1 MYMSYLRQMILA
13 AAVFFVSF
21 ASGASTRQD
30 ESLAN
35 DRLQNHQHG
44 RELTRTRLLINPAEQ
59 ATVDAERA
67 MQSQRALYRQY
78 FAEAYCRY
86 PQIPSGVLEALAYTK
101 TRWNNQQP
109 LTPVDSHH
117 GMPQPYGVM
126 GLFIGSGGF
135 EGQVDKAASL
145 LNVSPAVVIKN
156 QRYNILGAAALI
168 AYDMQAEG
176 VQAKSSP
183 EKLSSVLENA
193 LGLSTSNR
201 KASAAVD
208 KHLRTSF
215 AYHVLLNLNRGSDD
229 KGIRYA
235 ATPIAFEK
243 AFSAKDLI
251 LQRAPFVSL
260 DVARD
265 KVSIGNVQ
273 IDPITETLVK
283 NNARQ
288 LKSADFAPALYR
300 QSPFEGARTQGPPT
314 HISIHQME
322 GFYEGSIA
330 TFLTGS
336 AQASA
341 HYLIRD
347 SDGQVTQMVQESRRA
362 NHTFRNNEYTLGIE
376 QEGFNGKP
384 GWYSANTYAQVIA
397 ITKSMCTQWSIS
409 CSSVYRGASTNTEN
423 IQAASL
429 RIKGHQ
435 HYSGQGGN
443 RKDPGSFF
451 SWTRFADGIAAT
463 STNNVLDG
471 FELDEG
477 RFNSDPTAS
486 GSTIGISSSSTAVRN
501 SDRVK
506 AGSWSMQLGLKDDPA
521 SAANWSVRFLSGGG
535 TPSAN
540 TLLPKAGGRLGA
552 WVYSA
557 APGVSVQMAVDDSD
571 GTERS
576 TALSIPANAWTFVE
590 WKLDDQ
596 AQWDAWAG
604 ASNGMVTAT
613 NVTLDS
619 IFFNRTQNTTSDVFI
634 YIDDVSFRVQ

>member
-1 MYMSYLRQMILA
+1 MLYLRRTILA
-13 AAVFFVSF
+13 IPLFAFTFCNNAF
-21 ASGASTRQD
+21 ASQQNAYAHDVPSR
-30 ESLAN
+30 
-35 DRLQNHQHG
+35 NHQIANHSQQ
-44 RELTRTRLLINPAEQ
+44 LIQ
-59 ATVDAERA
+59 DAERA
-67 MQSQRALYRQY
+67 MQPERLQYQKY
-78 FAEAYCRY
+78 FAQAYQRY
-86 PQIPSGVLEALAYTK
+86 PEIPRGVLEALAYTK

-109 LTPVDSHH
+109 LAPIDAHH

-126 GLFIGSGGF
+126 GLYVGKGGF
-135 EGQVDKAASL
+135 ANQVDEAAML
-145 LNVSPAVVIKN
+145 LQVKPLLIMKN

-168 AYDMQAEG
+168 ARDMRVEG
-176 VQAKSSP
+176 LEKKSSP
-183 EKLSSVLENA
+183 EQMTRVLGNA
-193 LGLSTSNR
+193 LGLPNANLKNTNAISS
-201 KASAAVD
+201 
-208 KHLRTSF
+208 HLRTSF
-215 AYHVLLNLNRGSDD
+215 AYSVLSSLNRGSDD
-229 KGIRYA
+229 KGITFA
-235 ATPIAFEK
+235 ARPIAFEK
-243 AFSAKDLI
+243 AFSLNDLI
-251 LQRAPFVSL
+251 VQKAPFVSL
-260 DVARD
+260 DVSQD
-265 KVSIGNVQ
+265 KVSLSTDVS
-273 IDPITETLVK
+273 IDPITETLIK
-283 NNARQ
+283 NNMRQ
-288 LKSADFAPALYR
+288 LKSADYGPALYR

-322 GFYEGSIA
+322 GFYEGSIS

-384 GWYSANTYAQVIA
+384 GWYSTNTYTQVIA
-397 ITKSMCTQWSIS
+397 ITKNMCARWSIP
-409 CSSVYRGASTNTEN
+409 CTSVYRGVATNSEN

-443 RKDPGSFF
+443 RGDPGSFF
-451 SWTRFADGIAAT
+451 SWTRFADGIT
-463 STNNVLDG
+463 PTPPSTVLDS

-486 GSTIGISSSSTAVRN
+486 GSTLGISTNSTAIRN
-501 SDRVK
+501 SGRVRV
-506 AGSWSMQLGLKDDPA
+506 GNWSMQLGLKDNPNT
-521 SAANWSVRFLSGGG
+521 SANWSVRFLSGGG

-540 TLLPKAGGRLGA
+540 VALQKAGGRLGF
-552 WVYSA
+552 WVYTA

-576 TALSIPANAWTFVE
+576 VAKAVPADAWTFVE

-604 ASNGMVTAT
+604 ASDGIITASS
-613 NVTLDS
+613 VKLDS
-619 IFFNRTQNTTSDVFI
+619 IFFNRVQNTTSDVFI
-634 YIDDVSFRVQ
+634 YIDDVSFRIQ

>member
-1 MYMSYLRQMILA
+1 MSYLRQMILA
-13 AAVFFVSF
+13 ATVFCVSF
-21 ASGASTRQD
+21 SSNASVQRSDSHAD
-30 ESLAN
+30 
-35 DRLQNHQHG
+35 DHLQKYQYTHFSHNS
-44 RELTRTRLLINPAEQ
+44 AEQ
-59 ATVDAERA
+59 AIINAERTTQA
-67 MQSQRALYRQY
+67 QRALYRKY
-78 FAEAYCRY
+78 FAEAYRRY

-126 GLFIGSGGF
+126 GLFMGSGGF
-135 EGQVDKAASL
+135 ENQVDRAAIL
-145 LNVSPAVVIKN
+145 LNVSPKVVVKN

-168 AYDMQAEG
+168 SYDMQAEG
-176 VQAKSSP
+176 IQAKSSP
-183 EKLSSVLENA
+183 ENISRVLENA
-193 LGLSTSNR
+193 LGLSSSQH
-201 KASAAVD
+201 KASLAVD
-208 KHLRTSF
+208 KHVRTSF
-215 AYHVLLNLNRGSDD
+215 AYHVLSNLNRGSDD
-229 KGIRYA
+229 KGIYYA

-243 AFSAKDLI
+243 AFSARDLMV
-251 LQRAPFVSL
+251 QRAPFVSL
-260 DVARD
+260 DVMRD
-265 KVSIGNVQ
+265 KISIGDMQ
-273 IDPITETLVK
+273 IDPISETLVK
-283 NNARQ
+283 NNSRQ
-288 LKSADFAPALYR
+288 LKSADYGPALYR

-322 GFYEGSIA
+322 GFYEGSIS

-384 GWYSANTYAQVIA
+384 GWYSANTYTQVIA
-397 ITKSMCTQWSIS
+397 ITKSMCTRWSIS
-409 CSSVYRGASTNTEN
+409 CTSVYRGASTNTEN

-451 SWTRFADGIAAT
+451 SWTRFADGIAGSSANT
-463 STNNVLDG
+463 LLDG

-486 GSTIGISSSSTAVRN
+486 GSTQGISSSSTAVRN
-501 SDRVK
+501 NGRVK
-506 AGSWSMQLGLKDDPA
+506 VGSWSMQLGLKDDPA
-521 SAANWSVRFLSGGG
+521 TAANWSVRFLSGGG

-540 TLLPKAGGRLGA
+540 KSLQKSGGRLGV
-552 WVYSA
+552 WVYTA
-557 APGVSVQMAVDDSD
+557 APGLSVQMAVDDSD

-576 TALSIPANAWTFVE
+576 TALSIPADAWTFVE

-604 ASNGMVTAT
+604 ASNGTITAA
-613 NVTLDS
+613 NVSLDS
-619 IFFNRTQNTTSDVFI
+619 IFFNRAQNTTSDVFI
-634 YIDDVSFRVQ
+634 YIDDVSFRIQ